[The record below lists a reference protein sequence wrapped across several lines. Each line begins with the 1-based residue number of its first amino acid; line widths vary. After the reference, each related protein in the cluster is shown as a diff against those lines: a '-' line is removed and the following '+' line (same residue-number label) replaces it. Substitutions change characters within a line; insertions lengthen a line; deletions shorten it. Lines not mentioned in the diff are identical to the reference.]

1 MAAQRLISIPPS
13 TQCRPFVTVG
23 HRARLSSCNLFVMG
37 AGRRLKMIEAV
48 LLFATSIVVMAT
60 VYLKTKLE
68 NPGLKWPG
76 SNDAPPVAQHE
87 SAPGSDTPKP

>member
-1 MAAQRLISIPPS
+1 
-13 TQCRPFVTVG
+13 
-23 HRARLSSCNLFVMG
+23 
-37 AGRRLKMIEAV
+37 MIEAV